1 MAGIVV
7 NGQPR
12 DLAGVPLHT
21 NALDFLRGCGL
32 TGAKEGCAEGECG
45 ACSIMVA
52 RPAQDGSEGTHWTA
66 INSCLV
72 PAASLD
78 GQEVVTSEGLGAPD
92 DLHPVQHEMA
102 VRGGSQCG
110 YCTPGFVCSMA
121 AEFYRSGRAASNGSG
136 PRDEYHGENG
146 FDLHAISGNLCRCTG
161 YRPIKDA
168 AFALGFPTEDDTIAA
183 RRALA
188 APAAPATRLHDGET
202 DFVRPADL
210 AEALS
215 YLGDHPDAVLV
226 AGSTDWGVDVNLK
239 GRRAGAVVAIDR
251 LPELRGF
258 SVTDTEVRIG
268 AALTLSEIERRLV
281 SSGSRLPLLLA
292 LMPQFASPLIRNG
305 ATLGGNLGTGSPIG
319 DSPPVLLALE
329 ASLVLASADEERT
342 VALADYFTG
351 YRESVRRPG
360 ELVREVVIP
369 LPAAELTAF
378 HKIAKRAFD
387 DISSV
392 AVGFA
397 LDISDGVVTKARIG
411 LGGVAAT
418 PIRALATEAAL
429 EGRPWTAETVE
440 TAAAVMGGEGTPIS
454 DQRASSEFRTA
465 MLGQAL
471 RKLFHEGGF
480 DTVGASA
487 PPGST
492 TGGGA
497 SAPPGSTTGGGAS
510 APPGSTTGGGAS
522 APPGSTTGGGLS

>member
-1 MAGIVV
+1 MSGIIV

-12 DLAGVPLHT
+12 DLEGVPLHT
-21 NALDFLRGCGL
+21 NALDFLRSCGL

-52 RPAQDGSEGTHWTA
+52 RPAQDGSDGTHWTA
-66 INSCLV
+66 LNSCLI
-72 PAASLD
+72 PAATLD
-78 GQEVVTSEGLGAPD
+78 GQEVVTSEGLGTPD
-92 DLHPVQHEMA
+92 DLHTVQQEMA

-121 AEFYRSGRAASNGSG
+121 AEFYRAGRAATNGTGPHDRQESG
-136 PRDEYHGENG
+136 MHGDNG

-168 AFALGFPTEDDTIAA
+168 AFALGFPTDGDALAA
-183 RRALA
+183 RRDNPP
-188 APAAPATRLHDGET
+188 PAVPVTRLHDGEAG
-202 DFVRPADL
+202 FVRPADL

-215 YLGDHPDAVLV
+215 ILAADPETVVV
-226 AGSTDWGVDVNLK
+226 AGSTDWGVEANIR
-239 GRRAGAVVAIDR
+239 GRRAASYVAIDR

-258 SVTDTEVRIG
+258 EMTDTEARIG
-268 AALTLSEIERRLV
+268 AALTLSEIERRLD
-281 SSGSRLPLLLA
+281 GRLPLLLA

-319 DSPPVLLALE
+319 DAAPVLLALE
-329 ASLVLASADEERT
+329 ASLVLAGPSGERT

-351 YRESVRRPG
+351 YRESVREPG
-360 ELVREVVIP
+360 ELIREVVVP
-369 LPAAELTAF
+369 MPAAGLTAF

-397 LDISDGVVTKARIG
+397 LDVRDGVVEKARIG

-429 EGRPWTAETVE
+429 EGRPWTQETVDE
-440 TAAAVMGGEGTPIS
+440 AARVMGGEGTPIS
-454 DQRASSEFRTA
+454 DMRSSAEFRTA

-471 RKLFHEGGF
+471 RKLFHESE
-480 DTVGASA
+480 VSR
-487 PPGST
+487 
-492 TGGGA
+492 
-497 SAPPGSTTGGGAS
+497 
-510 APPGSTTGGGAS
+510 
-522 APPGSTTGGGLS
+522 